1 MNYKMVCID
10 MDGTLLKKR
19 KSISDESKKTIKE
32 VADKGVKVVI
42 TTGRLYNN
50 AGYYSDLVG
59 ASTEVIAANGAVIRT
74 KRSDKVIFKKNI
86 DKDICKKI
94 MQAANE
100 CGLVLHLHTMDTIIT
115 NSYISNAI
123 ARAVFSTKDNKD
135 FLIDIK
141 TVKNEKKLNEV
152 LEIYKDDIVKC
163 IMFSISAERSE
174 KFRKR
179 LDELSDIVY
188 YCSGHRSIEINAKD
202 ISKGNAVKFL
212 AKHYGIKR
220 EEVICIGD
228 NENDISM
235 IEYAGLGIAM
245 GNGIDKV
252 KCIAD
257 YITDTNENDGVSK
270 ALKKFILNNG

>member
-1 MNYKMVCID
+1 
-10 MDGTLLKKR
+10 
-19 KSISDESKKTIKE
+19 
-32 VADKGVKVVI
+32 
-42 TTGRLYNN
+42 
-50 AGYYSDLVG
+50 
-59 ASTEVIAANGAVIRT
+59 
-74 KRSDKVIFKKNI
+74 
-86 DKDICKKI
+86 
-94 MQAANE
+94 
-100 CGLVLHLHTMDTIIT
+100 MDTIIT

-163 IMFSISAERSE
+163 IMFSISAERTE

-235 IEYAGLGIAM
+235 IEYAGLGVAM
-245 GNGIDKV
+245 GNACDKI
-252 KCIAD
+252 KEISNF
-257 YITDTNENDGVSK
+257 ITDTNNNDGVAK
-270 ALKKFILNNG
+270 VIEGFIIKERI

>member
-1 MNYKMVCID
+1 MKYKMVCID

-19 KSISDESKKTIKE
+19 KAVSKESKKTIKE

-50 AGYYSDLVG
+50 AAYYSDLVG
-59 ASTEVIAANGAVIRT
+59 ASAEVIAANGAVIRA

-86 DKDICKKI
+86 NKDICKKI
-94 MQAANE
+94 VMAANE
-100 CGLVLHLHTMDTIIT
+100 CGVVLHLHTMDTIIT

-123 ARAVFSTKDNKD
+123 ARVVFARKKNKD

-141 TVKNEKKLNEV
+141 TVKDEEKLDEV
-152 LEIYKDDIVKC
+152 LETYKDDIVKC
-163 IMFSISAERSE
+163 IMFSISPKRTE

-179 LDELSDIVY
+179 LDEIDNIVY
-188 YCSGHRSIEINAKD
+188 YCSSFTGIEVNAKGV
-202 ISKGNAVKFL
+202 SKGNAARFL
-212 AKHYGIKR
+212 ANYYNFKR
-220 EEVICIGD
+220 EEVMCIGD

-235 IEYAGLGIAM
+235 IEYAGLGVAM
-245 GNGIDKV
+245 GNGIDKI
-252 KCIAD
+252 KKIAD
-257 YITDTNENDGVSK
+257 YVTDTNENDGVSK